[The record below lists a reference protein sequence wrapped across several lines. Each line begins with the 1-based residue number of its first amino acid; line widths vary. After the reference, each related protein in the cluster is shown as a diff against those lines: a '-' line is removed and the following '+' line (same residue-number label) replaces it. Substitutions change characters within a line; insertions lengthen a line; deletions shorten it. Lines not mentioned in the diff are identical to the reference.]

1 MLGFNPLASAPLAGD
16 VENAV
21 ELSASDIVTSAPSVD
36 QTTVSQVH
44 SITLATVTAGAV
56 SVGDAVISQVQVMGA
71 ASVEAQAPVVD
82 SVDVDI
88 THVISTGDILTGN
101 PDIDDAV
108 ASLNRVLAVANLDTG
123 PPAVASSALGQEH
136 IISTADLAS
145 GNVNIDTANMA
156 EDETFNTSNVFTGA
170 VVVGSSS
177 LQEIDPAP
185 RMNAGYAE
193 LDYYDGA
200 FDYNNPIPRSTHTI
214 YSETNVNIYPS
225 QFVVRDITET
235 SSEISFYV
243 YIEVDYVGPGSNVA
257 SNYKRKV
264 TLEKGTNPFN
274 VTLGSLESIG
284 WSGTFPSTSLR
295 TSTVDSS
302 ELRLFEKSIPDPTR
316 PGYSKPQWHWEFDQ
330 SSSKRELTNIYPCA
344 DTALTNLFNFTLK
357 SIFEDRAVL
366 YRVAERNSAVGDS
379 NNPRSGIHIKFFD
392 NGFIDRPANVTQ
404 IIAAPLTGAP
414 VVSDVQMITE
424 HEFEPQ
430 SDLTGSAPVV
440 DDTTA
445 VINIVCATDG
455 VVTGA
460 PAVDDLD
467 YINRMFADGV
477 DAGVAAVDA
486 ASMLINHVLGGQDLY
501 SQSPDVE
508 TTGITQLHVIDAND
522 VTTLAADVPTA
533 NMAEYETFTTSSIYT
548 QAPIV
553 ETSVIFSG
561 QLLSADSVETGVP
574 VVGEADANIIYDF
587 DTNDVVTSAPSVEQ
601 AVYQEIHIL
610 LATGITTGSSFAE
623 TANMAEDETFS
634 LEDVVTNAAEVEAGA
649 LEQHHLVSGNDVTT
663 GNPRSES
670 TDIDENHVFA
680 TSVISL
686 GAVVV
691 DTSGITQDHVVDG
704 DDVETEAPVVFTA
717 VITQEHDI
725 LATSVATESPQI
737 DAPVFAQNVPLTAS
751 DITTGSPTVA
761 AATVV
766 AFYAI
771 GVPDNYTGA
780 PDIGDCPMSE
790 AENFSAEDVFLGQP
804 DIDEAEMIFSRN
816 ANMGD
821 SENTVIL
828 AASLNLLSLTTDGRN
843 TVQ

>member
-44 SITLATVTAGAV
+44 SITLAAVTAGAV
-56 SVGDAVISQVQVMGA
+56 SVGDAVISQVEVMGA

-123 PPAVASSALGQEH
+123 PPAVASSTLGQEH

-156 EDETFNTSNVFTGA
+156 EDETFNTSNIFTGP
-170 VVVGSSS
+170 VVIGTSD

-185 RMNAGYAE
+185 RMNAGYVE

-200 FDYNNPIPRSTHTI
+200 FDYSNPIPRSSYQI
-214 YSETNVNIYPS
+214 YGETNVNEYPS
-225 QFVVRDITET
+225 EFVVRDITET

-243 YIEVDYVGPGSNVA
+243 YVELEYVGSGTGSLA
-257 SNYKRKV
+257 DFKRKV
-264 TLEKGTNPFN
+264 TLEKGTSPFN
-274 VTLGSLESIG
+274 VTLGSLEYLS
-284 WSGTFPSTSLR
+284 STFPSTSLR

-302 ELRLFEKSIPDPTR
+302 ELRLFKGSTQDPLLSPGNNMPD
-316 PGYSKPQWHWEFDQ
+316 WFWEFDQ
-330 SSSKRELTNIYPCA
+330 SSSKRESVSISPNDPRKLQSTS
-344 DTALTNLFNFTLK
+344 DFTLK
-357 SIFEDRAVL
+357 SILEDRAVL
-366 YRVAERNSAVGDS
+366 YRVAEVNYAVGDS
-379 NNPRSGIHIKFFD
+379 NNTDSSIWITFFD

-430 SDLTGSAPVV
+430 SDFTGSAP
-440 DDTTA
+440 
-445 VINIVCATDG
+445 
-455 VVTGA
+455 
-460 PAVDDLD
+460 
-467 YINRMFADGV
+467 
-477 DAGVAAVDA
+477 
-486 ASMLINHVLGGQDLY
+486 
-501 SQSPDVE
+501 DVGL
-508 TTGITQLHVIDAND
+508 TGITQLHVIDANG
-522 VTTLAADVPTA
+522 VSTLTADVPTA

-553 ETSVIFSG
+553 ETSDIFSS
-561 QLLSADSVETGVP
+561 SA
-574 VVGEADANIIYDF
+574 
-587 DTNDVVTSAPSVEQ
+587 
-601 AVYQEIHIL
+601 
-610 LATGITTGSSFAE
+610 
-623 TANMAEDETFS
+623 
-634 LEDVVTNAAEVEAGA
+634 EDVVTNAAEVEAGA

-663 GNPRSES
+663 GNPRPNS
-670 TDIDENHVFA
+670 TDIDENHIFA
-680 TSVISL
+680 TPVISL

-691 DTSGITQDHVVDG
+691 DTSVITQDHVVDG
-704 DDVETEAPVVFTA
+704 DDVETEAPIAFTT

-725 LATSVATESPQI
+725 LATSVATEAPQI
-737 DAPVFAQNVPLTAS
+737 DLPVFVQNVPLTVS
-751 DITTGSPTVA
+751 DITTGSPTIA
-761 AATVV
+761 AATLV

-771 GVPDNYTGA
+771 NVPDNYTGA

-790 AENFSAEDVFLGQP
+790 AENFSLENVITGAPDV
-804 DIDEAEMIFSRN
+804 DNAEMIFSRN
-816 ANMGD
+816 AGTEG
-821 SENTVIL
+821 SENTV
-828 AASLNLLSLTTDGRN
+828 
-843 TVQ
+843 TVAPSINSVVLFNNGKNEVV

>member
-1 MLGFNPLASAPLAGD
+1 MLGFNPLASAPLGGD

-44 SITLATVTAGAV
+44 SITLAAVTAGAV
-56 SVGDAVISQVQVMGA
+56 SIGDAVISQVQVMGA

-82 SVDVDI
+82 SVNVDI

-108 ASLNRVLAVANLDTG
+108 ANLNRALAVANLDTG
-123 PPAVASSALGQEH
+123 PPAVASFALGQEH
-136 IISTADLAS
+136 IISTTDLAS

-156 EDETFNTSNVFTGA
+156 EDETFNTSNIFTGP
-170 VVVGSSS
+170 VVIGTPN

-185 RMNAGYAE
+185 RMNAGYSE

-200 FDYNNPIPRSTHTI
+200 FDYSNPIPRSTYTI
-214 YSETNVNIYPS
+214 YSETNVNVFPS
-225 QFVVRDITET
+225 QFVVGDITET

-243 YIEVDYVGPGSNVA
+243 YIELEYVGPGTNSV
-257 SNYKRKV
+257 SDYKRKV
-264 TLEKGTNPFN
+264 TLEKGTSPFN
-274 VTLGSLESIG
+274 VTLGSLESF
-284 WSGTFPSTSLR
+284 SSTFPSTSLR
-295 TSTVDSS
+295 TSTVDLS
-302 ELRLFEKSIPDPTR
+302 ELRVFEDRVPDPYN
-316 PGYSKPQWHWEFDQ
+316 PGYLTSEWYWEFDQ
-330 SSSKRELTNIYPCA
+330 SSSKREPLSISPNRANVLTS
-344 DTALTNLFNFTLK
+344 TSNFTLK

-366 YRVAERNSAVGDS
+366 YRVAEANYAVGNPNNPNSA
-379 NNPRSGIHIKFFD
+379 IKITFFD

-404 IIAAPLTGAP
+404 IIAAPLTGSP
-414 VVSDVQMITE
+414 VVSDVQMTTE
-424 HEFEPQ
+424 QGFEPQ
-430 SDLTGSAPVV
+430 SDFTGSAPVV
-440 DDTTA
+440 
-445 VINIVCATDG
+445 G
-455 VVTGA
+455 
-460 PAVDDLD
+460 
-467 YINRMFADGV
+467 
-477 DAGVAAVDA
+477 
-486 ASMLINHVLGGQDLY
+486 S
-501 SQSPDVE
+501 
-508 TTGITQLHVIDAND
+508 TGITQLHVIDANG

-533 NMAEYETFTTSSIYT
+533 NMAEYETFTTANIYA

-553 ETSVIFSG
+553 ETSDIFSG

-574 VVGEADANIIYDF
+574 VVDQADASIIYDF
-587 DTNDVVTSAPSVEQ
+587 DTNDVVTSASSVEQ
-601 AVYQEIHIL
+601 AVYQETYIL

-623 TANMAEDETFS
+623 TADMAEDETFS
-634 LEDVVTNAAEVEAGA
+634 VEDVVTNAAEVEAGA

-663 GNPRSES
+663 GNPRPES

-686 GAVVV
+686 GAAVV

-704 DDVETEAPVVFTA
+704 DDVETEAPIVFTT

-725 LATSVATESPQI
+725 LATSVATEAPQI
-737 DAPVFAQNVPLTAS
+737 DLPVFAQDVALTVS

-761 AATVV
+761 TATVV

-780 PDIGDCPMSE
+780 PDISDCTMSE
-790 AENFSAEDVFLGQP
+790 AETLSAEDVFLGQP